1 MEMIRQYA
9 IVHDGVV
16 QITVPE
22 EFNEQPVEVQ
32 IILMK
37 PDEFLK
43 NTSPES
49 DFTLGALIGKYKHF
63 TPEQNAKI
71 DHELNELRD
80 SWERNIF

>member
-1 MEMIRQYA
+1 MKIIRQYA
-9 IVHDGVV
+9 VVHDGVV
-16 QITVPE
+16 QVTVPE

-32 IILMK
+32 IILTK
-37 PDEFLK
+37 ADEFLK
-43 NTSPES
+43 NTSPEPGS
-49 DFTLGALIGKYKHF
+49 TLGTLIGKYKHF